1 MRRAVLAAFAICGSA
16 AACTLQVDVFHHYQ
30 GERAAKAEPSGP
42 QQVVAPTP
50 ARPAPQR
57 YAELY
62 LQSTPSLAQI
72 RLIYD
77 GISNVDQVI
86 GTTPITIRLE
96 PGKGAPFTR
105 KSCGNEVRI
114 LLEKEGYNTEMA
126 TVILR
131 CFSSAEEMEAN
142 PNEIRVSLKPI

>member
-1 MRRAVLAAFAICGSA
+1 
-16 AACTLQVDVFHHYQ
+16 
-30 GERAAKAEPSGP
+30 
-42 QQVVAPTP
+42 
-50 ARPAPQR
+50 
-57 YAELY
+57 
-62 LQSTPSLAQI
+62 
-72 RLIYD
+72 LIYD